1 MPEFLP
7 RFLPAYLTRRDAAL
21 TAAGLMLNACSRPR
35 PSIEFTRV
43 PPADNGGPDTMD
55 VIEGKVKGAKPGQQ
69 IVVFAHSEVWW
80 AEPRLGRLLVPIQA
94 DSTWKTPT
102 HLGTDYAAA
111 LVEPGYQPPFTSD
124 ALPREGGNVVA
135 IAQIKGTASSSPTH
149 RTLQFSGH
157 EWTVRSSPGARGG
170 YNNYDPSN
178 AWTAADG
185 ALHMRLTGEPGKW
198 SCAQVI
204 LNRSLGYGT
213 YRLTVRDTSDLDPAA
228 VFAMYTLSD
237 AGAAATVR
245 NPREWDVEI
254 SRWGEPSGKNA
265 RYLLQPSHLA
275 RNTVWFSAP
284 AGVLAHQIRWES
296 GRVSMTTTREGR
308 AVVAEHVFS
317 SDIPVPGDE
326 RFRINLYD
334 FQRGP
339 QLVQRGAEIAVE
351 RFEFL
356 P

>member
-1 MPEFLP
+1 VARRLEGV
-7 RFLPAYLTRRDAAL
+7 LTRREAAL
-21 TAAGLMLNACSRPR
+21 AASGLVLNGCSAPR
-35 PSIEFTRV
+35 PAIEFTRV
-43 PPADNGGPDTMD
+43 PPSDNGGPDTMD
-55 VIEGKVKGAKPGQQ
+55 VIEGRVKGAKPGQQ

-80 AEPRLGRLLVPIQA
+80 AEPRLGALIIPIQA

-124 ALPREGGNVVA
+124 ALPMEGGPVVA
-135 IAQIKGTASSSPTH
+135 VAITRGATSSSALHHTV
-149 RTLQFSGH
+149 QFGGYD
-157 EWTVRSSPGARGG
+157 WTVRASPGARGG
-170 YNNYDPSN
+170 YNSYDPSN
-178 AWTAADG
+178 VWTAAEG
-185 ALHMRLTGEPGKW
+185 ALHMRIAGKPGNW

-237 AGAAATVR
+237 AGAAAAAR

-254 SRWGEPSGKNA
+254 SRWGDPSGKNA
-265 RYLLQPSHLA
+265 RYLLQPAYLGH
-275 RNTVWFSAP
+275 NTVWFSAP
-284 AGVLAHQIRWES
+284 PGLLTHEIRWEAGS
-296 GRVSMTTTREGR
+296 VRMTTTREEGR
-308 AVVAEHVFS
+308 ARVAEHVFS
-317 SDIPVPGDE
+317 SGIPMPGDE

-339 QLVQRGAEIAVE
+339 QLLQHGAEIALE
-351 RFEFL
+351 RFEYL

>member
-1 MPEFLP
+1 MQGSAERGLP
-7 RFLPAYLTRRDAAL
+7 NVLTRREAFA
-21 TAAGLMLNACSRPR
+21 AAGLLLNACSAPR
-35 PSIEFTRV
+35 PAIEFTRV
-43 PPADNGGPDTMD
+43 PPADSGGPDTVD
-55 VIEGKVKGAKPGQQ
+55 IIEGRVKGAKPGQQ

-80 AEPRLGRLLVPIQA
+80 AEPRLGRLFIPIQS
-94 DSTWKTPT
+94 DSTWRTPT

-124 ALPREGGNVVA
+124 ALPKEGGPVVA
-135 IAQIKGTASSSPTH
+135 VAVVKGATPSSATH
-149 RTLQFSGH
+149 HTLQFSGY
-157 EWTVRSSPGARGG
+157 EWTVRASPGARGG
-170 YNNYDPSN
+170 YNVYDPSN
-178 AWTAADG
+178 AWTSSDG
-185 ALHMRLTGEPGKW
+185 ALHMRLAGAPGKW
-198 SCAQVI
+198 SCSQVI

-237 AGAAATVR
+237 AGAAAAIR

-254 SRWGEPSGKNA
+254 SRWGEVSDKNA
-265 RYLLQPSHLA
+265 RYLLQPAYLA
-275 RNTVWFSAP
+275 RNTVRFSAP
-284 AGVLAHQIRWES
+284 PGVLTHQIRWEAGS
-296 GRVSMTTTREGR
+296 VRITTTREAER
-308 AVVAEHVFS
+308 LTVAEHVFS
-317 SDIPVPGDE
+317 SEIPVPGDE

-339 QLVQRGAEIAVE
+339 QLLQHGAEVAVE